1 MKRLETAAK
10 YNLLMFTLIFIY
22 VFIIGLIPDNNYR
35 AEIYSIVFTTI
46 YAVAA
51 KIISSKGNRRYFIYA
66 GITIAAMW
74 MAEIFNFHL
83 VAIISAI
90 ISIIFLILII
100 SFMVIKIAQSK
111 KVGLVEFV
119 EAINIYFLM
128 GIIGSILFR
137 IVYSFLPGDSFN
149 IPGETLQPT
158 IDFIYFSF
166 VTLSTTGYGDI
177 TPIEPFA
184 KSLSIFLS
192 ICGQLYLTMI
202 IAVLVGKYL
211 SSKQN

>member
-1 MKRLETAAK
+1 MKKLEKAAK
-10 YNLLMFTLIFIY
+10 YNLLMFVLIFIY
-22 VFIIGLIPDNNYR
+22 VFIIGLIPDNNHR
-35 AEIYSIVFTTI
+35 TEIYSIVFAII

-51 KIISSKGNRRYFIYA
+51 KIISHKGKNLYFVYA
-66 GITIAAMW
+66 GITIITMW
-74 MAEIFNFHL
+74 MSEIFNFHL
-83 VAIISAI
+83 LGITSAV

-100 SFMVIKIAQSK
+100 SLMVIKIAQSK
-111 KVGLVEFV
+111 KVGLVDFI

-137 IVYSFLPGDSFN
+137 IVYNFLPGDSFN

-158 IDFIYFSF
+158 VDFIYFSF

-211 SSKQN
+211 SSRQK